1 MDLEETFDLD
11 FGLVANSIDVN
22 DVEMMYMDLVT
33 EDEILNIDFGIV
45 MERDIQHDYY
55 DGSYEVT
62 PKINAQSLNTAE
74 KVMRED
80 LKVKSI
86 PYYEVDNTK
95 GTTIFIGDDVNGK

>member
-1 MDLEETFDLD
+1 MALEETFDLD

-22 DVEMMYMDLVT
+22 DVEMMSIDLVT

-45 MERDIQHDYY
+45 MERDIQYDYY

-95 GTTIFIGDDVNGK
+95 GTTVYIGDEINGN